1 MPDKES
7 QSKKTLWKKIIEIPG
22 NLKESLTKDV
32 RHFLLFAFSLVIVFI
47 LGYMVIDSLKT
58 ELGNNKDLL
67 AYTMMFVTAV
77 AGIICLA
84 FLYRLLGRKRKVD
97 IPALLRD
104 IGLELIGASITF
116 LMLSYV
122 FL

>member
-7 QSKKTLWKKIIEIPG
+7 QSKKPLWKKIIEIPG

-84 FLYRLLGRKRKVD
+84 FSIDYSAEKKVD

>member
-84 FLYRLLGRKRKVD
+84 FSIDYSAEKKVD

>member
-1 MPDKES
+1 MPDKEN
-7 QSKKTLWKKIIEIPG
+7 QSKKPLWKKLIEIPG

-32 RHFLLFAFSLVIVFI
+32 MHFLLFAFSLVFVFI
-47 LGYMVIDSLKT
+47 LGFVVIDSLKI
-58 ELGNNKDLL
+58 ELGNSKEQL
-67 AYTMMFVTAV
+67 AYIMMFVTTAV
-77 AGIICLA
+77 GIICLA
-84 FLYRLLGRKRKVD
+84 FSIDYSTEKKVD